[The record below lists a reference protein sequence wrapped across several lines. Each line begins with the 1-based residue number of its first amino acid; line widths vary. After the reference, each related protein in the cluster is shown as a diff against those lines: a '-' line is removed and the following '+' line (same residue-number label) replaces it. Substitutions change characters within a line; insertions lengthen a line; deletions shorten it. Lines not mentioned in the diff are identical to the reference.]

1 MDGTPHDP
9 RPGRVAAAVLVI
21 GFGVMLALN
30 APGQLSYDSVTQLAD
45 GRTGHYNSW
54 HPPLMAW
61 LLGVFDSVVP
71 GTFLFLLFQSLLLLG
86 GLLALLALKPRG
98 WLSVGVALVIVLT
111 PQWLVYQGDIWKDML
126 FADAAIAGFA
136 ALAWH
141 ARRPHPAW
149 AILALLLLVLA
160 AAVRQNGVVLLP
172 VAAVILALT
181 APGRWRHGLVF
192 LAISLVLL
200 LGLNLVLASR
210 SDGGDGAAAEIRLA
224 QSYDLAGAFAREPNL
239 SVPLPPDLDRLL
251 RGPGARLYT
260 PLRND
265 PFAADQ
271 AIAKARSDA
280 PDGAISTAWK
290 ALVLNHPG
298 LYLRVRWADFAAV
311 VTTPDSDVCHF
322 ATTGVT
328 GPPQLLRQLGLSV
341 RNRTQDRTLKS
352 YARLFFGTPLFSHT
366 VWGLLAI
373 LLLIVLLLRPA
384 PADKAVA
391 GMLAGA
397 LFFSLTFFFISI
409 ACDYRYLIFLD
420 LAVMAASLYAIRKS

>member
-1 MDGTPHDP
+1 
-9 RPGRVAAAVLVI
+9 
-21 GFGVMLALN
+21 MLALN

-45 GRTGHYNSW
+45 GRTGHYNTW

-61 LLGVFDSVVP
+61 LLGIFDSLVP

-98 WLSVGVALVIVLT
+98 WLSAGVALLIVLT

-126 FADAAIAGFA
+126 FADGAIAGFA
-136 ALAWH
+136 ALALH

-172 VAAVILALT
+172 VAAISLALT
-181 APGRWRHGLVF
+181 TPGRWRWGLAFLAMGLV
-192 LAISLVLL
+192 LVS
-200 LGLNLVLASR
+200 GLNLILASR

-224 QSYDLAGAFAREPNL
+224 QSYDLAGAFARQPDL

-265 PFAADQ
+265 PFAADP
-271 AIAKARSDA
+271 ALSNARSNA
-280 PDGAISTAWK
+280 PDGVISTAWK
-290 ALVLNHPG
+290 ALVLNHPW
-298 LYLRVRWADFAAV
+298 LYLKVRWADFTAV

-328 GPPQLLRQLGLSV
+328 GPPPLLRQLGLSV
-341 RNRTQDRTLKS
+341 RNRTQDRALKS
-352 YARLFFGTPLFSHT
+352 YARMFFGTPLFSHI

-373 LLLIVLLLRPA
+373 LLLIVLLRRPA

-391 GMLAGA
+391 GLLAGA
-397 LFFSLTFFFISI
+397 LLFSLTFFFISI

-420 LAVMAASLYAIRKS
+420 LAVMAASLYAIRES